1 MDTFTPPPNYPDF
14 FQTKRQGLRRPVF
27 LGVVLVFLV
36 IGISVWFILS
46 KNKIAENKNLTQ
58 EIATTTPVS
67 ALEIA
72 NWKTYQ
78 NKKYGFEIKYPTDH
92 TVYSKIDTQKE
103 SLVPADLQSEKIAI
117 AEKENL
123 LFCCEP
129 ITLDLFIANENIT
142 SREWIDK
149 NYTKYTNQK
158 EIKSIKDIKFAET
171 NATELIAG
179 GNLGSTYRLLVISH
193 GGYLLV
199 INQNSESEFLDQVL
213 STFKLIENQTTQQ
226 PVAKDNNSISSPK
239 DVYFA
244 YRAELAQAKNP
255 TDIKNIISKYSLQK
269 SYQELLNQLASSP
282 TDYQNSIFELIKN
295 VSIGITNITVVSQ
308 EITES
313 KAIFKM
319 SAYDSSDQRNTN
331 GTLVM
336 IKENDSWKIDYEEWK
351 SVPLK

>member
-1 MDTFTPPPNYPDF
+1 MPPQNQDQFNPPNTGKKFP
-14 FQTKRQGLRRPVF
+14 KWALI
-27 LGVVLVFLV
+27 LV
-36 IGISVWFILS
+36 IIGAAWIILYFVAGYLVEKQVKKQLQNQHNFIVD
-46 KNKIAENKNLTQ
+46 KIDKFAD
-58 EIATTTPVS
+58 
-67 ALEIA
+67 
-72 NWKTYQ
+72 WKTYR
-78 NKKYGFEIKYPTDH
+78 NEEYGFEIKYPADH
-92 TVYSKIDTQKE
+92 TIYSMINTQTE
-103 SLVPADLQSEKIAI
+103 SLIPANSQSEKIAI
-117 AEKENL
+117 TEKENL

-129 ITLDLFIANENIT
+129 VTLNLFIANENIT

-199 INQNSESEFLDQVL
+199 INQNSESKFLDQVL

-226 PVAKDNNSISSPK
+226 SVVKDNNSVSSPK
-239 DVYFA
+239 DIYFA

-255 TDIKNIISKYSLQK
+255 IDIKNVISKYSLQK
-269 SYQELLNQLASSP
+269 SYQELLNQLSSSP

-295 VSIGITNITVVSQ
+295 VSVSIINITIVSQ
-308 EITES
+308 EITDS
-313 KAIFKM
+313 KATFKLG
-319 SAYDSSDQRNTN
+319 AYDSSDQRNTN

-336 IKENDSWKIDYEEWK
+336 VKENGSWKIDYEEWK
-351 SVPLK
+351 SVPIK